1 MANFLLEIGVE
12 EIPDWMI
19 PPALAELHKRF
30 ADAFAAFG
38 GSSITTDATPRR
50 LVLQAKDLIGQA
62 PDVET
67 LVQGPYLS
75 AGEKAAEGFAKK
87 QNTTIDKL
95 SKMTD
100 AKGERYIS
108 NQLVKGQ
115 VAVHALAEKLP
126 GVITSIPF
134 PKTMYWTGKGG
145 VKFIRPIRWIVAL
158 LDDQIIPF
166 EIAGVKSGNITRG
179 HRILGSK
186 GPLLVGINTYAQAL
200 RANFVIVS
208 ADERKARIEKAL
220 GPDVQKDE
228 ALLKTLVYL
237 TEFPTPIR
245 GSFDKSYLEL
255 PKEILSTVMRHHQR
269 YFSVLNADGSLAPEF
284 VAVTNTDGDPD
295 GLIRQGNEKVL
306 KARFNDARF
315 FWETDQKIPLR
326 DRVEMLKSVTFQ
338 KDLGSYYD
346 KTLRVQK
353 LGSLIAETIRSA
365 GSAAR
370 PGIIFK
376 AALLCK
382 TDLTTELV
390 KEFTELQGI
399 IGGLY
404 ARAQELDPILPAST
418 VEAIADAI
426 YDHYKPESMDD
437 SIPRSVEGGVLAI
450 ADKADSIAGM
460 FALGL
465 QPTGSKDPFALRRAA
480 NGIVKIIAEQKL
492 PLPISKL
499 FADARV
505 EYTGSEAERR
515 FKHDFDFGDAVG
527 KFMRERLEFYLRDAR
542 GFAYDVVNAVLAAGS
557 DDVVDAIV
565 RAEAV
570 SDVRG
575 SEDFASISVAFKRIK
590 NILRQARETKKSIA
604 EQLDPA
610 ALADEAEKHLATAI
624 PGTALAVRQLREEKK
639 YASALAQVSRLRQP
653 VDAFFD
659 KVMVMV
665 DDERVRANRLAL
677 LRDLLSEFSTIADF
691 SEIVTEGK

>member
-19 PPALAELHKRF
+19 EPALAELHKRF

-186 GPLLVGINTYAQAL
+186 APLLVGINTYAQAL

-306 KARFNDARF
+306 RARFNDARF
-315 FWETDQKIPLR
+315 FWRVDQQKKLSA
-326 DRVEMLKSVTFQ
+326 RVADLEKVTFQ
-338 KDLGSYYD
+338 AKLGSYKD
-346 KTLRVQK
+346 KTERVRVLANEIAK
-353 LGSLIAETIRSA
+353 SLNADQNVVDL
-365 GSAAR
+365 
-370 PGIIFK
+370 
-376 AALLCK
+376 AALLAK
-382 TDLTTELV
+382 ADLTTDMV

-399 IGGLY
+399 VGGLY
-404 ARAQELDPILPAST
+404 AKAQGEGDAVAT
-418 VEAIADAI
+418 AI
-426 YDHYKPESMDD
+426 YDHYQPISMDAP
-437 SIPRSVEGGVLAI
+437 IPRTLEGQVVGI
-450 ADKADSIAGM
+450 ADKLDTLREFFRIEM
-460 FALGL
+460 I
-465 QPTGSKDPFALRRAA
+465 PTGAKDPFALRRAA
-480 NGIVKIIAEQKL
+480 QGIVKILFEAKL
-492 PLPISKL
+492 PLDLKKHI
-499 FADARV
+499 ADV
-505 EYTGSEAERR
+505 PGLLP
-515 FKHDFDFGDAVG
+515 
-527 KFMRERLEFYLRDAR
+527 FMDQRIEFYLKDAR
-542 GFAYDVVNAVLAAGS
+542 GYAYDEINAVVAPGYTTLEDLA
-557 DDVVDAIV
+557 D
-565 RAEAV
+565 RAEAIHA
-570 SDVRG
+570 VRPTDNF
-575 SEDFASISVAFKRIK
+575 EPLAASFKRIK
-590 NILRQARETKKSIA
+590 NILKQAQLTQANPPKSELLVPGP
-604 EQLDPA
+604 EQELYQAFLKVRA
-610 ALADEAEKHLATAI
+610 ATQATA
-624 PGTALAVRQLREEKK
+624 VYKEK
-639 YASALAQVSRLRQP
+639 LAQIASLRPQ
-653 VDAFFD
+653 VDLFFD
-659 KVMVMV
+659 KILVN
-665 DDERVRANRLAL
+665 DPDPAIRENRLAL
-677 LRDLLSEFSTIADF
+677 LHSLLTEFSTIADF
-691 SEIVTEGK
+691 SEIVTQGEAK